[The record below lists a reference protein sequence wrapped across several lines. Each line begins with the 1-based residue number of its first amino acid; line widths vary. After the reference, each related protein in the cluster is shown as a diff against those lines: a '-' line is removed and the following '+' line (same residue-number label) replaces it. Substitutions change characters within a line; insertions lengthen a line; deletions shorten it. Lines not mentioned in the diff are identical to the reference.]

1 MGRRWQMAHSSHL
14 TFALRG
20 TFGGVLAT
28 ILVKAQP
35 RPPGGR
41 VRIVLPAL
49 RRPCC
54 LAARRGRI
62 IFGSGG
68 FLQSG
73 AVHVGIEWCS
83 GHKLK

>member
-1 MGRRWQMAHSSHL
+1 MGRRWQMAHSHL
-14 TFALRG
+14 TFASRG
-20 TFGGVLAT
+20 TFGGAPAT
-28 ILVKAQP
+28 ILVNAP
-35 RPPGGR
+35 SRPPGGR
-41 VRIVLPAL
+41 VRTVLVAL

-54 LAARRGRI
+54 LAARQGRI

-83 GHKLK
+83 GVF

>member
-1 MGRRWQMAHSSHL
+1 MGQRWQMAHSNHL

-20 TFGGVLAT
+20 TFGGALAT
-28 ILVKAQP
+28 ILVKAP
-35 RPPGGR
+35 SRPPGGR
-41 VRIVLPAL
+41 VRTVLAAL

-54 LAARRGRI
+54 LAARQGRI

-83 GHKLK
+83 GVF